1 MRGRL
6 FGLYGLIALAFA
18 IGAAPALVQ
27 ERWPRQERWDRFE
40 FRQDRRDDQRR
51 TQDRIQDRAETA
63 APSLG
68 EGQSVLRLLP
78 ADAVSDKQITI
89 DGRSLPYT
97 VTAGTLSLHNQFG
110 NRIAAVFYT
119 AYVAKHGGASR
130 PITFAFNGGP
140 GAASAYLHL
149 GLVGPR
155 IADFG
160 PDGRDGATA
169 KLRDNPE
176 TWLPFTDLVLID
188 PVGTGWSRPAQP
200 DGAAAFRGVQSD
212 AASIAKIIALYVAQN
227 ARIASPKYLLGES
240 YGGFRAAKVARV
252 LHDEHGIILAGIVM
266 VSPMLETSFQWA
278 RPDRDPL
285 KAALIFPTIV
295 ATELERSKKFT
306 PAALAEAERFA
317 LAEYLPTLAGP
328 PPFGEQARAFYE
340 RIAAM
345 TGLPVDTVAVSRGYI
360 RTAYLEH
367 LRRQGIQTSSYDLS
381 FSVPDAYRDSSMR
394 PSNDPMLDGFLRA
407 LSGLFVDYARNELG
421 FKTEISYILLNRE
434 GGWDWGGRGERPG
447 ASEDLRTLLALNPSF
462 RLLVA
467 HGRSDLVTPYGVSR
481 YLLDH
486 IRPPAAP
493 DRVLLKL
500 YSGGHMF
507 YFNDAERRA
516 FTAAAKMFY
525 QGGR

>member
-6 FGLYGLIALAFA
+6 FGLYGLIALALA
-18 IGAAPALVQ
+18 IAIAPAWAQ
-27 ERWPRQERWDRFE
+27 ERWPRQDYWDRSE
-40 FRQDRRDDQRR
+40 FHQDRRDDTRR
-51 TQDRIQDRAETA
+51 VQDRTETA
-63 APSLG
+63 APAAGAG
-68 EGQSVLRLLP
+68 EVQGVLRLLP
-78 ADAVSDKQITI
+78 ADAVSEKLTNI
-89 DGRSLPYT
+89 DGRPFPYT
-97 VTAGTLSLHNQFG
+97 VTAGTLLLHNQFG
-110 NRIAAVFYT
+110 NRTAAVFYT
-119 AYVAKHGGASR
+119 AYVAKQAGKNR

-176 TWLPFTDLVLID
+176 TWLAFTDLVLID
-188 PVGTGWSRPAQP
+188 PVGTGWSRPARP
-200 DGAAAFRGVQSD
+200 EDAALFRGVQSD
-212 AASIAKIIALYVAQN
+212 AASVAKVIALYIVRN
-227 ARIASPKYLLGES
+227 ARTASPKYLLGES

-252 LHDEHGIILAGIVM
+252 LHDEHGMIPAGIVM
-266 VSPMLETSFQWA
+266 VSPLLETSFQWA

-285 KAALIFPTIV
+285 KAALTFPTIV
-295 ATELERSKKFT
+295 ATELERTKKFT
-306 PAALAEAERFA
+306 PEALAEAERFA

-328 PPFGEQARAFYE
+328 PPLGEQARAFYE
-340 RIAAM
+340 KIAAM
-345 TGLPVDTVAVSRGYI
+345 TSLPPETVAARRGYI
-360 RTAYLEH
+360 RAAYIEH
-367 LRRQGIQTSSYDLS
+367 LRRLGIQTSSYDLS
-381 FSVPDAYRDSSMR
+381 FSIPDTYRDSPLR
-394 PSNDPMLDGFLRA
+394 PSADPILDGFLRA

-421 FKTEISYILLNRE
+421 FRTEITYILLNRE

-447 ASEDLRTLLALNPSF
+447 VSEDLRTLLALNPSF

-493 DRVLLKL
+493 GRVRLRL
-500 YSGGHMF
+500 YGGGHMF

-516 FTAAAKMFY
+516 FTAEAKSFY
-525 QGGR
+525 QGSR